1 MNGLVILDLKNLK
14 VYKALDKD
22 LEPDFTKNEQKAATL
37 NKLNPPI
44 YSSFNVNNY
53 DVVVQKLVPN
63 EKKLLWKDWRQRLY
77 KIFNLIIVPENEV
90 IHLSSNDYVNEI
102 KKKLDEMGSN
112 ESYLLEYQKSI
123 KNDLIILLD
132 KYNKK
137 GILYKFFAH
146 GDLTPNNVF
155 ISDNSYVL
163 IDFANGGILNFT
175 YDLML
180 QNFYFSN
187 NKTWKKFHDIKFKN
201 NQEEDIFFGTSK
213 YFFKKFEN
221 TFNLN
226 INEEDIKLSIIIA
239 LSEIFIK
246 NYYRYQSEEEWI
258 DGVSMLKKVQVICK
272 HIKESS
278 CAL

>member
-1 MNGLVILDLKNLK
+1 MNN
-14 VYKALDKD
+14 
-22 LEPDFTKNEQKAATL
+22 
-37 NKLNPPI
+37 LNPSI
-44 YSSFNVNNY
+44 YSSFKVNNHN
-53 DVVVQKLVPN
+53 VVVQKLVPN
-63 EKKLLWKDWRQRLY
+63 EKKLYWKDWRQRLD
-77 KIFNLIIVPENEV
+77 KIFDLLIVPENDL
-90 IHLSSNDYVNEI
+90 IRLSNNDYVDEI
-102 KKKLDEMGSN
+102 KMKLDEIGNN

-123 KNDLIILLD
+123 KNDLVLLLD
-132 KYNKK
+132 KYNRKS
-137 GILYKFFAH
+137 ILYKLFAH

-155 ISDNSYVL
+155 ISNNSYVL

-180 QNFYFSN
+180 QNFYFSDS
-187 NKTWKKFHDIKFKN
+187 KTWKEFHDCQFKN
-201 NQEEDIFFGTSK
+201 NQEEDIFFGMSK
-213 YFFKKFEN
+213 DFFRKFEN

-246 NYYRYQSEEEWI
+246 NYYRYQSEEEWM
-258 DGVSMLKKVQVICK
+258 DGVDMLKKVQVICK